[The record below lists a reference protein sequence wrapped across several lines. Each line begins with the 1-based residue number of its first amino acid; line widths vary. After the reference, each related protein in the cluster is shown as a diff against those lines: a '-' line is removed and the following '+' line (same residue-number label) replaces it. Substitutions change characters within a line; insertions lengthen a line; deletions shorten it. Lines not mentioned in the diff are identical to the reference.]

1 MKAYSVDLRQKI
13 VDAVLSGRPK
23 AQVARSFGV
32 GISTVKRYVSKAQ
45 KGESLAPKR
54 PPGKK
59 RQLDE
64 AATRLLEHDLEQR
77 PAATLSQ
84 RREFLERVASVKV
97 SDSTVSRMLKRM
109 GWSRKK
115 DRWERQNATSS

>member
-45 KGESLAPKR
+45 NGESLVPKR
-54 PPGKK
+54 PPGKRRK
-59 RQLDE
+59 LD
-64 AATRLLEHDLEQR
+64 ARPSRAYSSTTSKNDQQR
-77 PAATLSQ
+77 P
-84 RREFLERVASVKV
+84 FPKGAS
-97 SDSTVSRMLKRM
+97 SFSGYPALR
-109 GWSRKK
+109 
-115 DRWERQNATSS
+115 